1 MKAKQ
6 KLNCMFPLKKKE
18 KKKKNQLHYTSLLN
32 SIIFRMTQA
41 RQR

>member
-18 KKKKNQLHYTSLLN
+18 KKKESITLHKFVEFDY
-32 SIIFRMTQA
+32 F
-41 RQR
+41 